1 MTGDDNFQGHQSS
14 IVVIR
19 EVYESEN
26 AYEVFE
32 VELERALDAGYHTII
47 IEPTRLGDE
56 TGRWISVGNCLHKT
70 AVLSG
75 LGAIGF
81 GILCPNRPLIITPL
95 AVVSWFCTALYT
107 VSWQFD
113 PCCYYQVEKNPG
125 KLSKIPVLSTLQSN
139 NPTILVRKNIKRRI
153 ILHSTVTSIAAVFC
167 FWRIYDAFK

>member
-1 MTGDDNFQGHQSS
+1 MSYHYPHQDILYNNKNTYIYFIYRGHQSS

-81 GILCPNRPLIITPL
+81 GL
-95 AVVSWFCTALYT
+95 
-107 VSWQFD
+107 
-113 PCCYYQVEKNPG
+113 
-125 KLSKIPVLSTLQSN
+125 
-139 NPTILVRKNIKRRI
+139 
-153 ILHSTVTSIAAVFC
+153 
-167 FWRIYDAFK
+167 